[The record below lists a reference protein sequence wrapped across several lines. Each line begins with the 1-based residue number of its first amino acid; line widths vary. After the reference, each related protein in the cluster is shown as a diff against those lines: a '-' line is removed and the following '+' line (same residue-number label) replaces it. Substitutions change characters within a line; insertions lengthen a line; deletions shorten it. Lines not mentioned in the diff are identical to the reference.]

1 MAIYRIADFLIEIDS
16 RYDYLPRQ
24 CAAYLAKDATA
35 ADFCISVPEEDI
47 DREQAA
53 FPNFTRGY
61 HESLCAYRM
70 ISMEILHRDA
80 FLMHAAV
87 VAVDGRAYAF
97 SAQSG
102 TGKTTH
108 ITLWRRYFGERVQ
121 IINGDK
127 PIIRRK
133 GDEFIAYGTPWCGKE
148 GWQRNTSAPLG
159 AICFLER
166 SLENYIHPLDSGD
179 AVMRIFH
186 QLLRPRTAAEMDKTM
201 TLADG
206 LLRQVPVYL
215 LGCDISREAA
225 ELSFR
230 TMTGQK

>member
-1 MAIYRIADFLIEIDS
+1 MAIYRIADFNIAIES

-24 CAAYLAKDATA
+24 CEAYLAPEGATP
-35 ADFCISVPEEDI
+35 DFKIEVPESEI
-47 DREQAA
+47 DREQEA
-53 FPNFTRGY
+53 FPRFARGY
-61 HESLCAYRM
+61 HESLCAYRR
-70 ISMEILHRDA
+70 ISTEILHRDA

-87 VAVDGRAYAF
+87 VAVDGKAYAF

-102 TGKTTH
+102 TGKSTH
-108 ITLWRRYFGERVQ
+108 ITLWRRYFGERVS

-127 PIIRRK
+127 PIIRRR

-166 SLENYIHPLDSGD
+166 STENYIHPMKSSD
-179 AVMRIFH
+179 AVTRIFH
-186 QLLRPRTAAEMDKTM
+186 QLLRPKTAPEMERTLA
-201 TLADG
+201 LADG
-206 LLRQVPVYL
+206 LLSHVPFYL

-230 TMTGQK
+230 TMTGQQ